1 MGAQWI
7 HGQIANVAFKLAKE
21 ADLVDSTMTEDDYIE
36 KFLMDGEQAFVKG
49 TKVEKFWEL
58 VEILEDSTDD
68 YNAPPGQS
76 YGKYMDDA
84 KFHDFG
90 SK

>member
-1 MGAQWI
+1 
-7 HGQIANVAFKLAKE
+7 
-21 ADLVDSTMTEDDYIE
+21 
-36 KFLMDGEQAFVKG
+36 MDGEQAFVKG

-58 VEILEDSTDD
+58 VEILEDS
-68 YNAPPGQS
+68 NAPPGQS
-76 YGKYMDDA
+76 YGKYMDA